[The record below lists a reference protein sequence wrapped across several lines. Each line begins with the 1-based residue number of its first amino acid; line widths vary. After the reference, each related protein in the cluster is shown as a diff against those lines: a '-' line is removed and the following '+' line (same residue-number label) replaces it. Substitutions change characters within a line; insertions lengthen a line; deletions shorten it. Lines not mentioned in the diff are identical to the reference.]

1 MDCNSLVSVSRRSVS
16 QAEMEQCAVREC
28 RTVDIN
34 NESCIGEYYE
44 LPLYSATPA
53 LHSEVVTM
61 CNQLTEAFPQQPIQ
75 FFKMLC
81 NAIEKAQMS
90 LEHLQAAIDHLVN
103 THRYSTFTI
112 ADIIDFAKG
121 IKVADC
127 IQTLRY
133 LAKNKDF
140 GYSDVVV
147 IRWKT
152 QDNERKMY
160 ALKADVDNAHVH
172 LDVIGVWDDVEHKF
186 KVLDMIRDKT
196 IPARKEAFMK
206 TLLPY
211 CNKPPKYN
219 GKYDVNDVKAFYCCY
234 TKVVDFGDKLFY
246 ETFMNK
252 FDVEIALENFCRNR
266 HR

>member
-1 MDCNSLVSVSRRSVS
+1 MDCNSLVSVLRRSVS
-16 QAEMEQCAVREC
+16 QAEMKQCAVREC

-34 NESCIGEYYE
+34 NESYTGEYYE
-44 LPLYSATPA
+44 LPIYSTTPA

-61 CNQLTEAFPQQPIQ
+61 CNQLMQSFPQQSVQ
-75 FFKMLC
+75 FF
-81 NAIEKAQMS
+81 NALYNRIEQAQMS

-103 THRYSTFTI
+103 THKYSTFTI

-127 IQTLRY
+127 ILTLRY

-160 ALKADVDNAHVH
+160 ALKADVDNAPVH

-186 KVLDMIRDKT
+186 KVLDTIQDKT
-196 IPARKEAFMK
+196 IPARQEAFKK
-206 TLLPY
+206 TLSQY
-211 CNKPPKYN
+211 CNKPPTYN
-219 GKYDVNDVKAFYCCY
+219 GKYDVDDIKAFYDY
-234 TKVVDFGDKLFY
+234 YAEAVNFGDELRY

-252 FDVEIALENFCRNR
+252 FDVETTLETFCRNR
-266 HR
+266 HQ